1 MLTRKRTHYIRLKQ
15 MIKTATFHGMGNLS
29 FKLRFIA
36 FGSDRFATYFD
47 AFEWKQLREEQ

>member
-1 MLTRKRTHYIRLKQ
+1 
-15 MIKTATFHGMGNLS
+15 IKTATFHGMGNLS

-47 AFEWKQLREEQ
+47 AFEWKQLREEQQSDKQLFDVAVDPI